1 MVFSDIES
9 EAFMSRLSSYSV
21 FTKMLTVICA
31 KSRFPPDSNEAA
43 TSKNW
48 IYSSVYPYT
57 YIHSSFICVLTVIKR
72 IQVAAGFAPLTL
84 PKQILFWGSNII
96 KPSTRKNEKSTSK
109 SLLKCFFQ

>member
-31 KSRFPPDSNEAA
+31 KSRFSLDSNEAD

-48 IYSSVYPYT
+48 IYSSEYSHT
-57 YIHSSFICVLTVIKR
+57 HIHSSFILILAGVKR
-72 IQVAAGFAPLTL
+72 IWQAANFAPPTL
-84 PKQILFWGSNII
+84 RKQILFVDSNII

-109 SLLKCFFQ
+109 SLLKCYF